1 MVLMLLLFL
10 VESLENSLFH
20 QFWIAAVNIC
30 SESMAGFR
38 LSRSTGITTCSRWK
52 QWWRRSPNTCCSKK
66 ILLLLMWNMLF
77 SFSWYVVTFSVD
89 SNILMVNS
97 SVLFSYSLAP
107 LVGWLADVR
116 FGRYEVLRFGPWA
129 ALLASILYY
138 FAMITEGSDSTLSNV
153 LMTVAIIIAS

>member
-77 SFSWYVVTFSVD
+77 SFSWYVVTFTCGFQYRLIVKDWNVRQRIAYVPNNTIVALSCVEVAPTIWLLWLL
-89 SNILMVNS
+89 NNMRTLACYYNG
-97 SVLFSYSLAP
+97 YSH
-107 LVGWLADVR
+107 
-116 FGRYEVLRFGPWA
+116 
-129 ALLASILYY
+129 
-138 FAMITEGSDSTLSNV
+138 
-153 LMTVAIIIAS
+153 